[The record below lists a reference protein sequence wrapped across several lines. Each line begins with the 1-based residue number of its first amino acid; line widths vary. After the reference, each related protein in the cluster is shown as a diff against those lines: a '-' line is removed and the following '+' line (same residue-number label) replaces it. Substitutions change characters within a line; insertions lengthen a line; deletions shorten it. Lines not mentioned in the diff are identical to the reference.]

1 MRRMFIDPGSNVTG
15 WALFDDD
22 ELVDSGTVSAM
33 KGSTFKRLVEIG
45 KAYTALARELQ
56 PEQVLFERMN
66 RMVNVAV
73 VWSVG
78 IIGYAI
84 KRGHEECEVASEYSE
99 QISPSEWKKYER
111 LNGVYNLH
119 RADSGSDDETVAI
132 LIGLVYLSKMK
143 GGSNE
148 KSNS

>member
-1 MRRMFIDPGSNVTG
+1 MKRMFIDPGSNITG
-15 WALFDDD
+15 WALFEDS
-22 ELVDSGTVSAM
+22 ELIDSGTVSAI
-33 KGSTFKRLVEIG
+33 KGSTFKRLLEIG
-45 KAYTALARELQ
+45 KAYSRLAQELQ
-56 PEQVLFERMN
+56 PDQVLFERMN

-84 KRGHEECEVASEYSE
+84 KRGHEDCEIMSEYSH
-99 QISPSEWKKYER
+99 QVSPSEWKKYDKTH
-111 LNGVYNLH
+111 NVYNIH

-143 GGSNE
+143 GGDND
-148 KSNS
+148 